1 MNTPL
6 NRSAELASAASM
18 AAELVTLLTF
28 AVEHVAALP
37 RGADFHTTNLLNNAD
52 RTAEALHAILFKL
65 QAAAAEGVAP

>member
-28 AVEHVAALP
+28 ATERAASLP
-37 RGADFHTTNLLNNAD
+37 TAADFHMVNLLSSAD
-52 RTAEALHAILFKL
+52 RAAEALHTTLFKL
-65 QAAAAEGVAP
+65 TDEQTELPAP